1 MTASKHK
8 RFDPLPLIHEDV
20 PYALQRLGRF
30 VIWRAFTAGKPD
42 GKADKVPLDNFTG
55 RKVSA
60 FDPLHQMTFDDAV
73 EAYQAGAGDGIG
85 IVLDG
90 QPVGTTEDGSPL
102 YLVGVDLDN
111 VFGSE
116 DTELTTMKIVSEV
129 NSYTELSPSG
139 RGIRIFCTSTH
150 KPLNGQTE
158 YGEIYA
164 EKRFLTI
171 TGHRI
176 GLGEF
181 GQATDAV
188 SQIEKRW
195 LGEPATP
202 KAAIIPFP
210 DKGLDLHRKLSGS
223 EWPETTGN
231 IARINELLGWIPPD
245 SPYEIWRDCI
255 WALASLG
262 WDCSQQ
268 LAEKWSAGSEA
279 HWQDGGADA
288 QKAICSLFDS
298 FDAEQGI
305 TAGTLFHHAY
315 TNGMA
320 RNAPS
325 VEMVSPSPSFSVST
339 DGFAILS
346 RDDLDALPPLRWT
359 IRGVL
364 PETGLAAIYGEPG
377 SGKSFLAIDI
387 AARTS
392 AGLPDWFG
400 HQISQRDVVYAAL
413 EGGRGIQQRL
423 AAWDVVNEVRANGV
437 KFLLSGF
444 TLLSDT
450 DVARLAEAVTAN
462 VASGAVIIIDTLAQA
477 TPGADENAAKDMGLA
492 LKAAKHIADAV
503 DGLVILVHHSGKDS
517 SRGLRG
523 HSSLNGAMDAVINV
537 ARDNVNDRR
546 SWRVTK
552 MKDSEDG
559 AIGHFTLDRVDLGAD
574 GFGGRIT
581 SSAVKEIKGAAAVL
595 VSAQQASLGGNQKL
609 IYDALQGHPKASAG
623 CSQKELTELAKAAL
637 SDVSSKHRASRA
649 QDALR
654 GLIDG
659 GIIKKDEGGI
669 FTLIQK
675 SPDHPPPA
683 PP

>member
-1 MTASKHK
+1 MTLSKRK
-8 RFDPLPLIHEDV
+8 QFDPLPLIHEEV
-20 PYALQRLGRF
+20 PYALQRLGKF

-42 GKADKVPLDNFTG
+42 GKADKVPVDIFTR

-60 FDPLHQMTFDDAV
+60 FDPLYQMTFDDAV
-73 EAYQAGAGDGIG
+73 EAYEAGAGDGIG

-90 QPVGTTEDGSPL
+90 QPVGADEDGAPL

-111 VFGSE
+111 VFGSDAARMAAME
-116 DTELTTMKIVSEV
+116 IVDELST
-129 NSYTELSPSG
+129 YTELSPSG
-139 RGIRIFCTSTH
+139 RGIRIFCTSTR
-150 KPLNGQTE
+150 KPQSGQTE

-188 SQIEKRW
+188 SQLEKCW
-195 LGEPATP
+195 LGEPATT
-202 KAAIIPFP
+202 KAATIPFP
-210 DKGLDLHRKLSGS
+210 DKGRDLRRKLSGS
-223 EWPETTGN
+223 EWPETAKN
-231 IARINELLGWIPPD
+231 IARISELLGWIPPD

-262 WDCSQQ
+262 WDCGQQ
-268 LAEKWSAGSEA
+268 LAEEWSAGSEA
-279 HWQDGGADA
+279 HWQNSGADA

-298 FDAEQGI
+298 FDAEQRI
-305 TAGTLFHHAY
+305 TPGTLFHHAY
-315 TNGMA
+315 TNGRP

-325 VEMVSPSPSFSVST
+325 VEMVSPSPGVSVST
-339 DGFAILS
+339 DGFTILS

-377 SGKSFLAIDI
+377 SGKSFLAIDL
-387 AARTS
+387 AARIS

-413 EGGRGIQQRL
+413 EGGRGIQQRV
-423 AAWDVVNEVRANGV
+423 AAWDKVNGVRADRV
-437 KFLLSGF
+437 KFSLSGF

-450 DVARLAEAVTAN
+450 DVARLTESVTAN
-462 VASGAVIIIDTLAQA
+462 VASGGVIIIDTLAQA

-492 LKAAKHIADAV
+492 LQAAKHIADAV

-537 ARDNVNDRR
+537 ARDNLTDRR

-552 MKDSEDG
+552 MKDSED
-559 AIGHFTLDRVDLGAD
+559 
-574 GFGGRIT
+574 
-581 SSAVKEIKGAAAVL
+581 
-595 VSAQQASLGGNQKL
+595 
-609 IYDALQGHPKASAG
+609 
-623 CSQKELTELAKAAL
+623 
-637 SDVSSKHRASRA
+637 
-649 QDALR
+649 
-654 GLIDG
+654 
-659 GIIKKDEGGI
+659 
-669 FTLIQK
+669 
-675 SPDHPPPA
+675 
-683 PP
+683 